1 MRKDVFRST
10 ADAKREMVS
19 IVQVEE
25 QEEEDEDKEEQE
37 DVTNR
42 FFRTT
47 PTKDLK

>member
-10 ADAKREMVS
+10 ADAKREMEL
-19 IVQVEE
+19 IVQFEE
-25 QEEEDEDKEEQE
+25 EEEEEEDEES
-37 DVTNR
+37 NR

>member
-25 QEEEDEDKEEQE
+25 QEEADEQE